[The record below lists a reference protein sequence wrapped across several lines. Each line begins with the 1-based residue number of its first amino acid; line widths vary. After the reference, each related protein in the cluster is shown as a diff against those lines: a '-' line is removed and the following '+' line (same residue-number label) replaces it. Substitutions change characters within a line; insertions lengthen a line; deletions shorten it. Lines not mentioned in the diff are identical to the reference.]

1 VKETSYSKIKTSL
14 DKFDW
19 MIVPVVTGFIGQD
32 DLGHITTLGRG
43 GSDLSATVLGK
54 KNTKIF
60 LLFLILY
67 CCLFTMKNSVL

>member
-1 VKETSYSKIKTSL
+1 MKETSYSKIKTSL

-54 KNTKIF
+54 TQNILNIRYTV
-60 LLFLILY
+60 LLLIY
-67 CCLFTMKNSVL
+67 HKE

>member
-1 VKETSYSKIKTSL
+1 MKETSYSKIKTSL

-54 KNTKIF
+54 TQNILNICNTV
-60 LLFLILY
+60 LLLIY
-67 CCLFTMKNSVL
+67 HKE